1 MDCDCMALTAY
12 TQAQRPTPL
21 ARARTPA
28 ERLREVWSEE
38 QGWPWCWCR
47 ALGVAAAVL
56 SALPRAIRASPAAL
70 LHLRRRETQE
80 ERSQQ
85 QRVTPA
91 AAAPVRRSSPSSPAP
106 PSPLPQLESMAM
118 ALDSRCPICLDTWD
132 NASYVMPCLHQF
144 CFRCIQQWVD
154 NKPEC
159 PLCKRRVSSIVH
171 SVRADDSFE
180 ELVIPPPAEALLIA
194 QHAERVPGRPAT
206 RRLRRPAASRPQAA
220 GPVPTAPV
228 GGLHP
233 YIWASLFRLHP
244 EMLQLLLPWLC
255 QELGRL
261 LGADGREATA
271 ALNLVISSLCFLGLD
286 QAALTLLI
294 RTSLQSHARSFVQRL
309 IDITVQRCSREAH
322 RLLGLGSS
330 RAAGEQEGNPAAA
343 PGPAASPAGTP
354 AHSPEPSS
362 SPSGTNAEDLPGTST
377 AALQGGPGH
386 PPSSPVPVPRNQEEP
401 QEEPP
406 EAAAG
411 PSTAQQSRD
420 RPQRGPRQA
429 PKRRAPTSQAS
440 APPAKKRPPRRQH

>member
-1 MDCDCMALTAY
+1 MDCDCVALTAY
-12 TQAQRPTPL
+12 TQAKRPTPL

-47 ALGVAAAVL
+47 ALGVAAAAL

-70 LHLRRRETQE
+70 PRSRRRETQE

-106 PSPLPQLESMAM
+106 PSPLPQLESMAT

-132 NASYVMPCLHQF
+132 NASCVMPCLHQF

-154 NKPEC
+154 NKP
-159 PLCKRRVSSIVH
+159 
-171 SVRADDSFE
+171 D
-180 ELVIPPPAEALLIA
+180 
-194 QHAERVPGRPAT
+194 
-206 RRLRRPAASRPQAA
+206 
-220 GPVPTAPV
+220 
-228 GGLHP
+228 
-233 YIWASLFRLHP
+233 
-244 EMLQLLLPWLC
+244 
-255 QELGRL
+255 
-261 LGADGREATA
+261 
-271 ALNLVISSLCFLGLD
+271 
-286 QAALTLLI
+286 
-294 RTSLQSHARSFVQRL
+294 SLQSHARSFVQRL
-309 IDITVQRCSREAH
+309 IAITVQRCSREAH

-354 AHSPEPSS
+354 AHSPEPSG

-406 EAAAG
+406 EAVAG

-420 RPQRGPRQA
+420 HPQRGPRRA

-440 APPAKKRPPRRQH
+440 APPSKKRPPRRQH